1 VISEELRM
9 PTERLS
15 MRRIRD
21 LLRLK
26 LSQGLSDR
34 AIATALSISKGSVGA
49 YLSRARA
56 AGLSWPLPAGL
67 DDDALELLLF
77 PGQVSARAPE
87 RPVPDWAA
95 IDRELRRKGVTRAL
109 VWEEY
114 RAAHP
119 DGYSYAWFCE
129 RYDAWK
135 GRARPTMRQT
145 HLGGDKVFIDF
156 SGDGIPCVDRLT
168 GEVREAR
175 LFVAAMGASSYT
187 FAEARPAETL
197 EDWIGAQVNLFA
209 FLGGVPRL
217 VVPDNPRA
225 VILAPDRYE
234 PGLNRTMAAMAEHYG
249 VAVLPARSRKP
260 RDKAKVE
267 AAVLVAQ
274 RWIIARLRNR
284 RFFSIEEINAAIR
297 PLLDEIN
304 ARVMRD
310 YGASR
315 ADLFATL
322 DRPALSPLP
331 AEAYVFARWSR
342 PRVAPDYHVEIEGFF
357 YSVPFG
363 LIRETVDARATERT
377 VEIFHRGRRVASH
390 ARGVGRRGGHVT
402 DPAHMPSA
410 HRRYAEWT
418 PARMLAS
425 AERVGPS
432 VAAFCQA
439 TMAARPHP
447 EQGFRTCL
455 GVLALEKGYG
465 AARLDAACRRGLQI
479 GARSVSS
486 IRSILRTGL
495 DQAFLEPAPD
505 TEPLRHANIRGQRY
519 FH

>member
-1 VISEELRM
+1 M

-15 MRRIRD
+15 MRRIRE

-26 LSQGLSDR
+26 YAQGLSSR
-34 AIATALSISKGSVGA
+34 AIASSLSVSKGAVGA
-49 YLSRARA
+49 YLSRVRA
-56 AGLSWPLPAGL
+56 AGLSWPLPPDL
-67 DDDALELLLF
+67 DDDDALELLLF
-77 PGQVSARAPE
+77 PGQVGSRVPE
-87 RPVPDWAA
+87 RPVPDWGAV
-95 IDRELRRKGVTRAL
+95 DRELRRKGVTRAL
-109 VWEEY
+109 LWEEY
-114 RAAHP
+114 RAAYP
-119 DGYSYAWFCE
+119 EGYGYAWFCE
-129 RYDAWK
+129 HYEAWK
-135 GRARPTMRQT
+135 GRVRPTMRQT

-156 SGDGIPCVDRLT
+156 SGDGIEIVDPLT
-168 GEVREAR
+168 GEVSEAR

-187 FAEARPAETL
+187 YAEARPAETL

-209 FLGGVPRL
+209 FLGGVPRM

-225 VILAPDRYE
+225 VIVAPDRHE
-234 PGLNRTMAAMAEHYG
+234 PGLNRTMAAMAEHYD
-249 VAVLPARSRKP
+249 VAVLPARPRKP

-274 RWIIARLRNR
+274 RWIIARLRNL
-284 RFFSIEEINAAIR
+284 RFFSIAQVNAAIR

-304 ARVMRD
+304 TRIMRG

-322 DRPALSPLP
+322 DRPALSRLP
-331 AEAYVFARWSR
+331 EVPFVFARWSR

-363 LIRETVDARATERT
+363 LIRETVEARATERT

-402 DPAHMPSA
+402 DPAHMPRA

-418 PARMLAS
+418 PARMLAA
-425 AERVGPS
+425 AEAAGPS
-432 VAAFCQA
+432 VAAFCEA
-439 TMAARPHP
+439 VMAARPHP
-447 EQGFRTCL
+447 EQGFRTCF
-455 GVLALEKGYG
+455 GVLSLEKTYG
-465 AARLDAACRRGLQI
+465 RARLDAACRRGLQI

-486 IRSILRTGL
+486 IRSILKTGL
-495 DQAFLEPAPD
+495 DQAFLDLTPD
-505 TEPLRHANIRGQRY
+505 PEPLRHANIRGQRY

>member
-1 VISEELRM
+1 M

-26 LSQGLSDR
+26 YAQGLSSR
-34 AIATALSISKGSVGA
+34 AIASSLSISKGAVGA
-49 YLSRARA
+49 YLSRVRA
-56 AGLSWPLPAGL
+56 AGLSWPLPPEL
-67 DDDALELLLF
+67 DDDDALELLLF
-77 PGQVSARAPE
+77 PGQVCSRVPE
-87 RPVPDWAA
+87 RPVPDWGTV
-95 IDRELRRKGVTRAL
+95 DRELRRKGVTRAL
-109 VWEEY
+109 LWEEY
-114 RAAHP
+114 RAAYP
-119 DGYSYAWFCE
+119 EGYGYAWFCE
-129 RYDAWK
+129 HYEAWK
-135 GRARPTMRQT
+135 GRVRPTMRQT

-156 SGDGIPCVDRLT
+156 SGDGIEIVDPLT
-168 GEVREAR
+168 GEVSEAR

-187 FAEARPAETL
+187 YAEARPAETL

-209 FLGGVPRL
+209 FLGGVPRM

-225 VILAPDRYE
+225 VIVAPDRHE
-234 PGLNRTMAAMAEHYG
+234 PGLNRTMAAMAEHYD
-249 VAVLPARSRKP
+249 VAVLPARPRKP

-284 RFFSIEEINAAIR
+284 RFFSIAQVNAAIR

-304 ARVMRD
+304 TRIMRG

-315 ADLFATL
+315 ADLFATF
-322 DRPALSPLP
+322 DRPALSRLP
-331 AEAYVFARWSR
+331 EVPYVFARWSR

-363 LIRETVDARATERT
+363 LIRETVEARATERT

-402 DPAHMPSA
+402 DPAHMPRA

-418 PARMLAS
+418 PARMLAA
-425 AERVGPS
+425 AEAAGPS
-432 VAAFCQA
+432 VAAFCEA
-439 TMAARPHP
+439 VMAARPHP
-447 EQGFRTCL
+447 EQGFRTCFGIL
-455 GVLALEKGYG
+455 SLEKTYG
-465 AARLDAACRRGLQI
+465 RARLDAACRRGLQI

-486 IRSILRTGL
+486 IRSILKTGL
-495 DQAFLEPAPD
+495 DQAFLDLTPD
-505 TEPLRHANIRGQRY
+505 PEPLRHANIRGQRY

>member
-1 VISEELRM
+1 M

-21 LLRLK
+21 LLRLNA
-26 LSQGLSDR
+26 QGLSSR
-34 AIATALSISKGSVGA
+34 AIAASLSISKGAVGA
-49 YLSRARA
+49 YLSRVRA
-56 AGLSWPLPAGL
+56 AGLSWPLPSEL
-67 DDDALELLLF
+67 DDDDALELLLF
-77 PGQVSARAPE
+77 PGQVGSRVPE
-87 RPVPDWAA
+87 RPVPDWGAV
-95 IDRELRRKGVTRAL
+95 DRELRRKGVTRAL
-109 VWEEY
+109 LWEEY

-119 DGYSYAWFCE
+119 EGYGYAWFCE
-129 RYDAWK
+129 HFEAWK
-135 GRARPTMRQT
+135 GRVRPTMRQT
-145 HLGGDKVFIDF
+145 HVGGDKVFIDF
-156 SGDGIPCVDRLT
+156 SGDGIEIVDPLT
-168 GEVREAR
+168 GEVTQAR

-187 FAEARPAETL
+187 YAEARPAETL

-209 FLGGVPRL
+209 FLGGVPRM

-225 VILAPDRYE
+225 VIVAPDRYE

-274 RWIIARLRNR
+274 RWIIARLRHR
-284 RFFSIEEINAAIR
+284 RFFSIEELAAAIR
-297 PLLDEIN
+297 PLVDEIN
-304 ARVMRD
+304 TRIMRG

-331 AEAYVFARWSR
+331 EAPYVFARWSR

-363 LIRETVDARATERT
+363 LIRETVEARATERT

-418 PARMLAS
+418 PARMLAA
-425 AERVGPS
+425 AEAAGPS
-432 VAAFCQA
+432 VAAFCEA
-439 TMAARPHP
+439 VMAARPHP
-447 EQGFRTCL
+447 EQGFRTCFGIL
-455 GVLALEKGYG
+455 SLEKTYG
-465 AARLDAACRRGLQI
+465 RARLDAACRRGLQI

-486 IRSILRTGL
+486 IRSILKTGL
-495 DQAFLEPAPD
+495 DQAFLDLGSDA
-505 TEPLRHANIRGQRY
+505 EPLRHPNIRGQRY
-519 FH
+519 YN

>member
-1 VISEELRM
+1 M

-26 LSQGLSDR
+26 YAQGLSSR
-34 AIATALSISKGSVGA
+34 AIASSLSISKGAVGA
-49 YLSRARA
+49 YLSRVRA
-56 AGLSWPLPAGL
+56 AGLSWPLPPDL

-77 PGQVSARAPE
+77 PGQVCSRVPE
-87 RPVPDWAA
+87 RPLPDWGAV
-95 IDRELRRKGVTRAL
+95 DRELRRKGVTRAL
-109 VWEEY
+109 LWEEY
-114 RAAHP
+114 RAAYP
-119 DGYSYAWFCE
+119 EGYGYAWFCE
-129 RYDAWK
+129 HYEAWK
-135 GRARPTMRQT
+135 GRVRPTMRQT

-156 SGDGIPCVDRLT
+156 SGDGIEIVDPLT
-168 GEVREAR
+168 GEVSEAR

-187 FAEARPAETL
+187 YAEARPAETL

-209 FLGGVPRL
+209 FLGGVPRM

-225 VILAPDRYE
+225 VIVAPDRHE
-234 PGLNRTMAAMAEHYG
+234 PGLNRTMAAMAEHYD
-249 VAVLPARSRKP
+249 VAVLPARPRKP

-284 RFFSIEEINAAIR
+284 RFFSIAQVNAAIR

-304 ARVMRD
+304 TRIMRG

-322 DRPALSPLP
+322 DCPALSRLP
-331 AEAYVFARWSR
+331 EVPYVFARWSR

-363 LIRETVDARATERT
+363 LIRETVEARATERT

-402 DPAHMPSA
+402 DPAHMPRA

-418 PARMLAS
+418 PARMLAA
-425 AERVGPS
+425 AEAAGPS
-432 VAAFCQA
+432 VAAFCEA
-439 TMAARPHP
+439 VMAARPHP
-447 EQGFRTCL
+447 EQGFRTCF
-455 GVLALEKGYG
+455 GVLSLEKTYG
-465 AARLDAACRRGLQI
+465 RARLDAACRRGLQI

-486 IRSILRTGL
+486 IRSILKTGL
-495 DQAFLEPAPD
+495 DQAFLDLTPD
-505 TEPLRHANIRGQRY
+505 PEPLRHANIRGQRY

>member
-1 VISEELRM
+1 M

-15 MRRIRD
+15 MRRIRE

-26 LSQGLSDR
+26 YAQGLSSR
-34 AIATALSISKGSVGA
+34 AIASSLSVSKGAVGA
-49 YLSRARA
+49 YLSRVRA
-56 AGLSWPLPAGL
+56 AGLSWPLPPDL
-67 DDDALELLLF
+67 DDDDALELLLF
-77 PGQVSARAPE
+77 PGQVGSRVPE
-87 RPVPDWAA
+87 RPVPDWGAV
-95 IDRELRRKGVTRAL
+95 DRELRRKGVTRAL
-109 VWEEY
+109 LWEEY
-114 RAAHP
+114 RAAYP
-119 DGYSYAWFCE
+119 EGYGYAWFCE
-129 RYDAWK
+129 HYEAWK
-135 GRARPTMRQT
+135 GRVRPTMRQT

-156 SGDGIPCVDRLT
+156 SGDGIEIVDPLT
-168 GEVREAR
+168 GEVSEAR

-187 FAEARPAETL
+187 YAEARPAETL

-209 FLGGVPRL
+209 FLGGVPRM

-225 VILAPDRYE
+225 VIVAPDRHE
-234 PGLNRTMAAMAEHYG
+234 PGLNRTMAAMAEHYD
-249 VAVLPARSRKP
+249 VAVLPARPRKP

-284 RFFSIEEINAAIR
+284 RFFSIAQVNTAIR

-304 ARVMRD
+304 TRIMRG

-322 DRPALSPLP
+322 DRPALSRLP
-331 AEAYVFARWSR
+331 EVPFVFARWSR
-342 PRVAPDYHVEIEGFF
+342 PRVAPDYHVEIEGFL

-363 LIRETVDARATERT
+363 LIRETVEARATERT

-402 DPAHMPSA
+402 DPAHMPRA

-418 PARMLAS
+418 PARMLAA
-425 AERVGPS
+425 AEAAGPS
-432 VAAFCQA
+432 VAAFCEA
-439 TMAARPHP
+439 VMAARPHP
-447 EQGFRTCL
+447 EQGFRTCFGIL
-455 GVLALEKGYG
+455 SMEKTYG
-465 AARLDAACRRGLQI
+465 RARLDAACRRGLQI

-486 IRSILRTGL
+486 IRSILKTGL
-495 DQAFLEPAPD
+495 DQAFLDLTPD
-505 TEPLRHANIRGQRY
+505 PEPLRHANIRGQRY

>member
-1 VISEELRM
+1 M

-26 LSQGLSDR
+26 YAQGLSSR
-34 AIATALSISKGSVGA
+34 AIASSLSISKGAVGA
-49 YLSRARA
+49 YLSRVRA
-56 AGLSWPLPAGL
+56 AGLSWPLPPEL
-67 DDDALELLLF
+67 DDDDALELLLF
-77 PGQVSARAPE
+77 PGQVGSRVPE
-87 RPVPDWAA
+87 RPVPDWGAV
-95 IDRELRRKGVTRAL
+95 DRELRRKGVTRAL
-109 VWEEY
+109 LWEEY

-119 DGYSYAWFCE
+119 DGYGYAWFCE
-129 RYDAWK
+129 HYEAWK
-135 GRARPTMRQT
+135 GRVRPTMRQT

-156 SGDGIPCVDRLT
+156 SGDGIEIVDPLT
-168 GEVREAR
+168 GEVTEAR

-187 FAEARPAETL
+187 YAEARPAETL

-209 FLGGVPRL
+209 FLGGVPRM

-225 VILAPDRYE
+225 VIVAPDRHE

-249 VAVLPARSRKP
+249 VAVLPARPRRP
-260 RDKAKVE
+260 RDKAKAE

-284 RFFSIEEINAAIR
+284 RFFSIEEANAAIR
-297 PLLDEIN
+297 PLVDEIN
-304 ARVMRD
+304 TRIMRG

-331 AEAYVFARWSR
+331 EVPYVFARWSR

-363 LIRETVDARATERT
+363 LIRETVEARATERT

-390 ARGVGRRGGHVT
+390 ARGVDRRGGHVT

-418 PARMLAS
+418 PARMLAA
-425 AERVGPS
+425 AEAVGPS
-432 VAAFCQA
+432 VAAFCEA
-439 TMAARPHP
+439 VMAARPHP
-447 EQGFRTCL
+447 EQGFRTCF
-455 GVLALEKGYG
+455 GVLSLEKTYG
-465 AARLDAACRRGLQI
+465 RARLDAACRRGLQI

-486 IRSILRTGL
+486 IRSILKTGL
-495 DQAFLEPAPD
+495 DQAFLDLTPD
-505 TEPLRHANIRGQRY
+505 AQPLRHANIRGQRY